1 MSDEPREQP
10 TNIAPHRVAEISTDL
25 PAANDSPPPSRS
37 TAREVRRSVAV
48 SGVRFA
54 IAMAVA
60 LLADT
65 VGYPVSEFAIIAFDV
80 GIALILA
87 LCLRGFRPEIII
99 ACVIEAIP
107 GLGLFPSWS
116 LAVPAIWARM
126 KLGGEGSDGTA
137 RRQGSD

>member
-1 MSDEPREQP
+1 
-10 TNIAPHRVAEISTDL
+10 
-25 PAANDSPPPSRS
+25 
-37 TAREVRRSVAV
+37 
-48 SGVRFA
+48 VRFA